1 MPIKGAAVTRIENW
15 EWSYLGRELQKRTWE
30 PLGSVAFVVYFF
42 LSTILFGC
50 LGISIEVV
58 KVMRSPGPVELAGI
72 ITAVIAFFPTLVGP
86 TALQLVFASHKRN
99 DTAFLAIA
107 VLILCVSAVTAIVL
121 AIFSPIH
128 PVPVLVIGIGCSV
141 VAIWMW
147 WIANGDN
154 PTFKSTPPDAATG
167 GDPTRGLGGTL
178 SGFQA

>member
-1 MPIKGAAVTRIENW
+1 MASLENW
-15 EWSYLGRELQKRTWE
+15 EWRYLGRELKKRTWE

-58 KVMRSPGPVELAGI
+58 KLMQSPCPAELAGV
-72 ITAVIAFFPTLVGP
+72 ITAVIAYFPTLVGP
-86 TALQLVFASHKRN
+86 TALQLMFASHKRN
-99 DTAFLAIA
+99 ETTFVAVS
-107 VLILCVSAVTAIVL
+107 VLILCVSGVAAIVL
-121 AIFSPIH
+121 ATFSPIH
-128 PVPVLVIGIGCSV
+128 PVAVLVIGIGCSL

-147 WIANGDN
+147 WIANGGD
-154 PTFKSTPPDAATG
+154 PTFKSAPPDAATG